1 MIPFIIIMIIIMIIV
16 KIITMITIL
25 PLVSEECIPA
35 SGEEVDLFCSQRSP
49 HPLVY
54 TTLSFINWYI
64 RQFIF
69 DQKPKI

>member
-1 MIPFIIIMIIIMIIV
+1 MIPFIIIMIIIMIVI
-16 KIITMITIL
+16 MIFIL